1 MLAEQGMVLADPGDR
16 VADRAGHA
24 DSGPL
29 GRRRSSSIATA
40 QADSARQLSNEEV
53 AFGVR
58 LRLPLGIS
66 EGARLRDVVFDL
78 GEASAVRI
86 LGACVEHLA
95 GIAECR
101 ARQFGSKAALR
112 PRYPDA
118 LGGDEVERVELPAG
132 VGESRAR

>member
-1 MLAEQGMVLADPGDR
+1 MLAEQGVVLADPGHR
-16 VADRAGHA
+16 VADCAGHA
-24 DSGPL
+24 DSGTL
-29 GRRRSSSIATA
+29 GRRCGSSIATA

-53 AFGVR
+53 AFGVG

-66 EGARLRDVVFDL
+66 EGAGLPDVVFDL

-101 ARQFGSKAALR
+101 ARQLGSKAALR
-112 PRYPDA
+112 PRYADA
-118 LGGDEVERVELPAG
+118 RRRRGRARGTPRPGWAR
-132 VGESRAR
+132 SRAR

>member
-1 MLAEQGMVLADPGDR
+1 MLAEQGMVLTDPGHR

-24 DSGPL
+24 DSGTL
-29 GRRRSSSIATA
+29 GRRRGSSIATA

-58 LRLPLGIS
+58 LRLPLGVS

-78 GEASAVRI
+78 GEASAVRT

-101 ARQFGSKAALR
+101 ARQFGSRLLSDRATPTLSAATRSSAWNSR
-112 PRYPDA
+112 PGWAR
-118 LGGDEVERVELPAG
+118 
-132 VGESRAR
+132 SRAR